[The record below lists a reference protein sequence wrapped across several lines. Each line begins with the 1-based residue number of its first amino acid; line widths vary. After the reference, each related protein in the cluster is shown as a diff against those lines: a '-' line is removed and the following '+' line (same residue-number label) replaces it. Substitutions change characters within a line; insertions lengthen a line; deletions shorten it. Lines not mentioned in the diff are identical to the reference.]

1 MKKFDVQ
8 KRVVAALLASFACVA
23 TMIIQIPNGIGG
35 YFNLGDCIVLLCGW
49 LLGPVYGFLA
59 GGLGS
64 AIADLIGY
72 PAYAVATFFIKGTQ
86 ALVAWLLFRL
96 LIKPIGEKRKLAA
109 YLVSG
114 IGAQLIMV
122 GGYYIFEGFYYNS
135 FVSVLANVPFNL
147 IQSVAGIVV
156 GIIVITA
163 INKTRIKNM
172 LGSGK

>member
-1 MKKFDVQ
+1 M
-8 KRVVAALLASFACVA
+8 
-23 TMIIQIPNGIGG
+23 
-35 YFNLGDCIVLLCGW
+35 
-49 LLGPVYGFLA
+49 
-59 GGLGS
+59 
-64 AIADLIGY
+64 
-72 PAYAVATFFIKGTQ
+72 
-86 ALVAWLLFRL
+86 FRL